1 MPVTVDYI
9 WRCDLV
15 PQYLAY
21 QRDILA
27 AVDRVLRSG
36 RYTLG
41 EEVSRF
47 EEAFAAYVGM
57 PHGIGVAN
65 GTDGLILAL
74 KAIGVEPGDEVITTP
89 YTAIPTCSAI
99 VASGATP
106 VFADIDAA
114 TFLIDVEQVARR
126 VTSKTKA
133 VMPVHIFGNVVDV
146 NQLRAALPER
156 VQIIEDAAQAH
167 GSTIGGKQAGSL
179 ADLSV
184 FSFYPTKNLGGY
196 GDGGLVCARHNEADT
211 VLRRLRMYGMTDKDH
226 IIIHGVNS
234 RLDELQAAILSVKL
248 VHLDA
253 MNARRREIAQCY
265 YRRVGEDLLHWQV
278 IPTGVVSNHHVFVAR
293 VTGGRRDALVSFLEQ
308 RGIQTN
314 IYYVVPL
321 HLQAANR
328 YLGYRRGDLPNAEQ
342 VCDEA
347 IALPLYP
354 ELEDRTLDRV
364 ISALHEFSRSRM

>member
-1 MPVTVDYI
+1 MTSSADYI

-21 QRDILA
+21 QPEVLA
-27 AVDRVLRSG
+27 AVERVLGSG

-41 EEVSRF
+41 DEVQRF
-47 EEAFAAYVGM
+47 EKAFARYVGM
-57 PHGIGVAN
+57 PYGVGVAS

-74 KAIGVEPGDEVITTP
+74 KMIGVGPGDEVITTP

-106 VFADIDAA
+106 VFADIDPH
-114 TFLIDVEQVARR
+114 TYLIDLEQVVRG
-126 VTSKTKA
+126 VTAKTKA
-133 VMPVHIFGNVVDV
+133 VMPVHIFGNVVDID
-146 NQLRAALPER
+146 QLRAMVPER

-167 GSTIGGKQAGSL
+167 GSTVGGKQAGGL

-196 GDGGLVCARHNEADT
+196 GDGGLVCARHAEADT
-211 VLRRLRMYGMTDKDH
+211 MLRRLRMYGMTSKDH
-226 IIIHGVNS
+226 IVIHGVNS

-248 VHLDA
+248 EHLDA
-253 MNARRREIAQCY
+253 MNARRRHIAQRY
-265 YRRVGEDLLHWQV
+265 YSGAGDDLLRYQV
-278 IPTGVVSNHHVFVAR
+278 IPPGVVSNYHVFVAR
-293 VTGGRRDALVSFLEQ
+293 VAGGRRDALVSFLEQ

-314 IYYVVPL
+314 VYYVVPL
-321 HLQAANR
+321 HLQEANR
-328 YLGYRRGDLPNAEQ
+328 YLGYRRGDLPKVEQ

-354 ELEDRTLDRV
+354 ELEDAKLDR
-364 ISALHEFSRSRM
+364 IIDALNEFARCRA